1 MPPFEQSVALENY
14 LEGVKTQLADIKITK
29 PKQNLS
35 RNEMAA
41 LKELKTALP

>member
-1 MPPFEQSVALENY
+1 MSNRIGCLRFNNPVQQSENY

-41 LKELKTALP
+41 LN